1 MPPIIDCGAT
11 MPETRAP
18 LSAGQCDGCGTA
30 GVPLLKLS
38 LGRDFFG
45 RVYDRLSPSTDQSP
59 KWYCDSCSM
68 HKNLQRD
75 FRDIKAEFL
84 KLQQG
89 EASELAG
96 TDHLQRAR
104 LRLHEIV
111 SILTGQ
117 PGKPQLLDAADVSG
131 LMNQLPAHAGSPPVA
146 T

>member
-1 MPPIIDCGAT
+1 M
-11 MPETRAP
+11 
-18 LSAGQCDGCGTA
+18 SAGQCDGCAAA
-30 GVPLLKLS
+30 GVPLVKLS

-59 KWYCDSCSM
+59 KWYCDPCSM

-84 KLQQG
+84 KLRKG
-89 EASELAG
+89 EASELAA
-96 TDHLQRAR
+96 TANIQKAR

-111 SILTGQ
+111 SILAGQ
-117 PGKPQLLDAADVSG
+117 PGKPQLLDAADVRG
-131 LMNQLPAHAGSPPVA
+131 LMNQLPAHSGSPPVA